1 MNVNVYTSVL
11 VEVIFFIVVNC
22 NTFRIKNKKT
32 LVTIVAE
39 TIKKGKKIVRSRTA
53 NKQKKTFSFILNYIH
68 SEKITF

>member
-39 TIKKGKKIVRSRTA
+39 TIKKGKKFVRSRTA